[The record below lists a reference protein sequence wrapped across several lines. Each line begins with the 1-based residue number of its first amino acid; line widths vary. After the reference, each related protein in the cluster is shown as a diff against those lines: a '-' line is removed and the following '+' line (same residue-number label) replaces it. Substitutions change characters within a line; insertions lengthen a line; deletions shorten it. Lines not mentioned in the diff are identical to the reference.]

1 MRKLLSLIFLVAMS
15 FSLFAQEKEDITKKP
30 EPLQAKDFAFPD
42 YKETKLSNGLK
53 LFIVK
58 DDEQPTFSI
67 RLLIPGGSS
76 LENKNGVADLTTDLM
91 MKGAGKLSALDIA
104 NTLDG
109 IGADVNVSTNS
120 DYIAVSASG
129 LKKHLNK
136 ILEIFADVLLRPT
149 FPEDEFDKLIPQK
162 LAGLKQSKANPS
174 SIAANM
180 ARRVIFGD
188 MHPYGNYATEAS
200 LKDIKLEDVKSYYK
214 AVFKPNDASI
224 IVVGDVTEPE
234 IVSALNKAL
243 DGWKSGQKASMTMP
257 EPKPMPIGVY
267 FINRPG
273 SVQSTLM
280 ITTKGL
286 PYNDPEFEIQGLGSA
301 IMGGGFGSR
310 LFRTLR
316 EKYSYTYSPS
326 AMLSQMKYGNRFSC
340 QADVRNSVTD
350 SAITVV
356 LDLMRDLATEP
367 SEETEISRVK
377 RFRVGQYMMSFE
389 NSSFLASLIQNADFM
404 GIPID
409 RVKNYPSRYMN
420 YSAYQVK
427 NVAEKLMNPQ
437 NAYIIVVGNA
447 DVKSKLEK
455 FGKVY
460 EFDLDLNPLTG
471 EKAKFEKVSLDAK
484 ELLENYVKALGGK
497 DALAKV
503 KTLITESKTTLAI
516 SGQEFKGQM
525 IMKNMSPNKFFMDL
539 DLKITKQT
547 TWSDG
552 KEFWSKDPSGLNKK
566 EGEELET
573 AIFDATLF
581 NHTKLIDLGYKCLVL
596 GKQGT
601 DIQMKVV
608 SPKGTESTYYFDSES
623 FLLKKI
629 ESMLKSKD
637 GDLPVTDIFSN
648 YIDVDGVKL
657 PSVNETTNPMYTLK
671 FEHTYKSNQP
681 IDEKEFKPA
690 Q

>member
-1 MRKLLSLIFLVAMS
+1 MRKLLNLIFLATMS
-15 FSLFAQEKEDITKKP
+15 LSLFAQVKEDITKKP
-30 EPLQAKDFAFPD
+30 EPLQAKDFAFPE
-42 YKETKLSNGLK
+42 YKEAKLSNGVK

-58 DDEQPTFSI
+58 DAEQPTFSI

-91 MKGAGKLSALDIA
+91 MKGAGKLTALDIA
-104 NTLDG
+104 NALDG
-109 IGADVNVSTNS
+109 IGADVNVSVNS

-136 ILEIFADVLLRPT
+136 VLEIFADVLLRPI
-149 FPEDEFDKLIPQK
+149 FPEDEFVKLIPQK
-162 LAGLKQSKANPS
+162 LAGLKQAKANPS

-188 MHPYGNYATEAS
+188 MHPYGIYATEGA
-200 LKDIKLEDVKSYYK
+200 LKDIKLQDVKDYYK

-224 IVVGDVTEPE
+224 IVVGDLTESE
-234 IVSALNKAL
+234 IVVALNKAL
-243 DGWKSGQKASMTMP
+243 DNWKPGQKASMTMP
-257 EPKPMPIGVY
+257 QPKPMPVGVY

-286 PYNDPEFEIQGLGSA
+286 AYNDPEFEIQGLASA

-316 EKYSYTYSPS
+316 EKHSYTYSPS

-367 SEETEISRVK
+367 SEETEIGRVK

-404 GIPID
+404 GIPIE

-427 NVAEKLMNPQ
+427 NVAEKMMTPQ
-437 NAYIIVVGNA
+437 NAYIIVVGNG

-471 EKAKFEKVSLDAK
+471 EKAKFEKVSLDAE

-497 DALAKV
+497 EALAKV
-503 KTLITESKTTLAI
+503 ITLITESNTTLTV

-525 IMKNMSPNKFFMDL
+525 TMKNSAPNKFFMDL
-539 DLKITKQT
+539 DLKVTKQT
-547 TWSDG
+547 LWSDG
-552 KEFWSKDPSGLNKK
+552 NEFWSKDANGLNKK
-566 EGEELET
+566 EGEDLES
-573 AIFDATLF
+573 ALFDATIF
-581 NHTKLIDLGYKCLVL
+581 NHTKLIVLGYKCQVL
-596 GKQGT
+596 GKQGN
-601 DIQMKVV
+601 DIQMKVI
-608 SPKGTESTYYFDSES
+608 SPKGTESTYYFDSQT

-629 ESMLKSKD
+629 DSMLKSAN
-637 GDLPVTDIFSN
+637 GDLPVTDLFSN
-648 YIDVDGVKL
+648 YVEVDGVKL
-657 PSVNETTNPMYTLK
+657 PGINETTNPMYTLK
-671 FEHTYKSNQP
+671 FEHTYKVNQI